1 MHAIEFPLAALAGL
15 ATVASPC
22 VLPVLPILL
31 GVSAGGQSAG
41 QECRQDRGP
50 PLLIVA
56 GFVLSFS
63 GFALA
68 LGAVSASAQL
78 AQETL
83 RNVAL
88 ALLALSGLLRLWPAP
103 WDRLVAW
110 SRGAVERLRGGAPA
124 TVPSA
129 AQGSAFVLGLSLGAV
144 WTPCAGPVL
153 ASILALVVQAREPQR
168 AALLIGLYALGAAIP
183 MLGLIHGG
191 RLAAQRVRALAR
203 HALALQR
210 VFGVLVIVSAAAIWL
225 QLDGLLVA
233 RIAFI
238 FPTLKGL

>member
-1 MHAIEFPLAALAGL
+1 MNAIDYPLAALAGL

-31 GVSAGGQSAG
+31 GAGTGG
-41 QECRQDRGP
+41 RERGR

-56 GFVLSFS
+56 GFVVSFS

-68 LGAVSASAQL
+68 LGAVSSNAQL
-78 AQETL
+78 AQDTL
-83 RNVAL
+83 RNLAL
-88 ALLALSGLLRLWPAP
+88 ALLALSGLLRLWPEP

-110 SRGAVERLRGGAPA
+110 TRGRLERLRGPAAGAIVVQA
-124 TVPSA
+124 DG
-129 AQGSAFVLGLSLGAV
+129 QGSAFVLGLSLGAV

-153 ASILALVVQAREPQR
+153 AAILALVVQAREPQR
-168 AALLIGLYALGAAIP
+168 AAVLIGLYALGAAIP

-203 HALALQR
+203 HAPALQR
-210 VFGVLVIVSAAAIWL
+210 VFGLLVMASAALIWL
-225 QLDGLLVA
+225 QVDSLLVA
-233 RIAFI
+233 RLAFI
-238 FPTLKGL
+238 FPTVKGL

>member
-1 MHAIEFPLAALAGL
+1 MNAIEFPLAALAGL

-31 GVSAGGQSAG
+31 GAGAGGRERS
-41 QECRQDRGP
+41 R

-56 GFVLSFS
+56 GFVVSFS

-68 LGAVSASAQL
+68 LGAVSSSAQL
-78 AQETL
+78 AQDTL
-83 RNVAL
+83 RNLAL
-88 ALLALSGLLRLWPAP
+88 ALLALSGLLRLWPEP

-110 SRGAVERLRGGAPA
+110 SRGVLERLRG
-124 TVPSA
+124 TSA
-129 AQGSAFVLGLSLGAV
+129 AAVEREGQGSGFVLGLSLGAV

-168 AALLIGLYALGAAIP
+168 AAALIALYALGAAIP

-191 RLAAQRVRALAR
+191 RVAAQRVRALAR

-210 VFGVLVIVSAAAIWL
+210 VFGLLVIASAALIWL
-225 QLDGLLVA
+225 QYDSLLVA
-233 RIAFI
+233 RIAFL
-238 FPTLKGL
+238 FPVVKGL

>member
-1 MHAIEFPLAALAGL
+1 MHTIEYPLAALAGL

-22 VLPVLPILL
+22 VLPVLPILP
-31 GVSAGGQSAG
+31 GAGGRERS
-41 QECRQDRGP
+41 R

-56 GFVLSFS
+56 GFVVSFS

-68 LGAVSASAQL
+68 LGAVSSSAQL
-78 AQETL
+78 AQDTL
-83 RNVAL
+83 RNLAL
-88 ALLALSGLLRLWPAP
+88 ALLALSGLLRLWPEP

-110 SRGAVERLRGGAPA
+110 SRGVFERLRG
-124 TVPSA
+124 SA
-129 AQGSAFVLGLSLGAV
+129 AAPIESKGQGGGFVLGLSLGAV

-168 AALLIGLYALGAAIP
+168 AAALIGLYALGAAIP

-191 RLAAQRVRALAR
+191 RVAAQRVRALAR

-210 VFGVLVIVSAAAIWL
+210 VFGLLVIASAALIWL
-225 QLDGLLVA
+225 QVDSLLVA
-233 RIAFI
+233 RIAFL
-238 FPTLKGL
+238 FPVVKGL

>member
-1 MHAIEFPLAALAGL
+1 MNAIEFPLAALAGL

-31 GVSAGGQSAG
+31 GVSAGGH
-41 QECRQDRGP
+41 DRSR

-68 LGAVSASAQL
+68 LGAVSTSAQL
-78 AQETL
+78 AQDTL
-83 RNVAL
+83 RNLAL
-88 ALLALSGLLRLWPAP
+88 ALLALSGLLRLWPEP
-103 WDRLVAW
+103 WGRLVAW
-110 SRGAVERLRGGAPA
+110 SRGLHERLRGTSPVIMQPTG
-124 TVPSA
+124 
-129 AQGSAFVLGLSLGAV
+129 QGSAFVLGLSLGAV

-168 AALLIGLYALGAAIP
+168 AAVLIALYALGAAIP

-191 RLAAQRVRALAR
+191 RLAAGRVRTLAR

-210 VFGVLVIVSAAAIWL
+210 VFGLLAIASAAAIWL
-225 QLDGLLVA
+225 QFDSLLVA

-238 FPTLKGL
+238 FPTVKGL